1 MGEHGTQTML
11 ERLGGAEG
19 IRRWIWRFY
28 DRVGQDA
35 LLAPLFPAELTE
47 SRVKQAAFFLE
58 FFGGPPE
65 YTQRYGQAYLRF
77 KHRRVTIGRA
87 ERDAW
92 LAALLAS
99 LREEVTDAEV
109 VAEVE
114 RRIGPIATSMIN
126 HDPARKDAYYFR

>member
-1 MGEHGTQTML
+1 MTEHGAPTIL

-28 DRVGQDA
+28 DRVSQDG
-35 LLAPLFPAELTE
+35 LLGPLFPADLTE
-47 SRVKQAAFFLE
+47 SRVKQAAFFIE

-65 YTQRYGQAYLRF
+65 YTRRYGQAFLRF
-77 KHRRVTIGRA
+77 KHRRVTIGRP

-92 LAALLAS
+92 LAALVAS
-99 LREEVTDAEV
+99 LREQVAEADV

-114 RRIGPIATSMIN
+114 RRIAPIATSMIN
-126 HDPARKDAYYFR
+126 HDPERKDAYYFR